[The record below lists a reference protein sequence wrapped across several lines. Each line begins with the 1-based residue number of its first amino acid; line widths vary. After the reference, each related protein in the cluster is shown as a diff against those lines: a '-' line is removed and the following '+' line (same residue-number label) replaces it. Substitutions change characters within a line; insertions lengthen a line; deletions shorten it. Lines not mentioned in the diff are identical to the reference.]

1 MVSLL
6 RTTEPTYCASG
17 GRGAPVG
24 SAGRIELAANRSGD
38 FSAVSSTALLGSLD
52 RWINSRFNSRWQW
65 ARSTPMAADPALLIR
80 AAKEALLSFS
90 VGGELAILETV
101 ATIEQIRRWTTK
113 EALDEPEKVDR

>member
-1 MVSLL
+1 
-6 RTTEPTYCASG
+6 
-17 GRGAPVG
+17 
-24 SAGRIELAANRSGD
+24 
-38 FSAVSSTALLGSLD
+38 
-52 RWINSRFNSRWQW
+52 
-65 ARSTPMAADPALLIR
+65 MAADPALLIR